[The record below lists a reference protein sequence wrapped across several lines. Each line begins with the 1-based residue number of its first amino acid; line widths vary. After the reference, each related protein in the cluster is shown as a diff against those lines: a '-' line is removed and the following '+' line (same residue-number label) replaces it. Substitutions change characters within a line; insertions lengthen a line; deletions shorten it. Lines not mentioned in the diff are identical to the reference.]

1 MAFTDKIKT
10 VALPTPISTGGQGAG
25 SAHQDSPSSPVDRDR
40 LVLKPGQLFG
50 SRSPY
55 VTVFS
60 FFFFYRAE
68 ELTGAGTWPREQCSP
83 LAAMD
88 GGDSGTRKKAQQ
100 GRVCQYRVRSLS
112 L

>member
-1 MAFTDKIKT
+1 MAFTGKIKT

-40 LVLKPGQLFG
+40 LVLKTGQLFG

-60 FFFFYRAE
+60 FFFCQAE
-68 ELTGAGTWPREQCSP
+68 ELTGAGTWPREQYSP

-88 GGDSGTRKKAQQ
+88 GGDFGTRKKAQQ